1 MDRPFHNDRV
11 LRIPLRITIVL
22 VGLMVAQSGLGL
34 LFREAYL
41 DAPWIKTAWFGN
53 DIITLVLGVP
63 LTVAAMLYVRR
74 GSLLGCLVW
83 LGMLAYGVYNY
94 AYYMLGVELNVFFP
108 LYVAAFL
115 AASFALIFA
124 LVQLDIP
131 GLVEYDGS
139 LWLHRTLSGYFV
151 TVAAGLTIAWVGMWA
166 AYVIAGAELPVE
178 ASAFQLVAAL
188 DLALMVPVLAA
199 GGILLGRR
207 RPWGIA
213 IAGLAGVQSALYLL
227 VLSTNSALAI
237 SRGIIEPPGEV
248 PVWGTLCLLTAIAT
262 GALFANVRRRR

>member
-1 MDRPFHNDRV
+1 V
-11 LRIPLRITIVL
+11 
-22 VGLMVAQSGLGL
+22 S
-34 LFREAYL
+34 
-41 DAPWIKTAWFGN
+41 
-53 DIITLVLGVP
+53 
-63 LTVAAMLYVRR
+63 
-74 GSLLGCLVW
+74 
-83 LGMLAYGVYNY
+83 
-94 AYYMLGVELNVFFP
+94 
-108 LYVAAFL
+108 
-115 AASFALIFA
+115 
-124 LVQLDIP
+124 
-131 GLVEYDGS
+131 
-139 LWLHRTLSGYFV
+139 
-151 TVAAGLTIAWVGMWA
+151 
-166 AYVIAGAELPVE
+166 AGAELPVE